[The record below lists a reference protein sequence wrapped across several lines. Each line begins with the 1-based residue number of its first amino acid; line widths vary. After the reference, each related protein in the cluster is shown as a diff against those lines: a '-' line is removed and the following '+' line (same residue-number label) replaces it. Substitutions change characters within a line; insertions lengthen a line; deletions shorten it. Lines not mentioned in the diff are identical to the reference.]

1 MKKAKALIP
10 ILVPLFVSAFK
21 RADDLAI
28 AMECRCYR
36 GEEGRTKLKVL
47 KFGAP
52 DALCAVFAA
61 VFLCGILLCNIFL
74 PYITI

>member
-1 MKKAKALIP
+1 MSTVPPPMPKTVPAPAKWTSSL
-10 ILVPLFVSAFK
+10 
-21 RADDLAI
+21 
-28 AMECRCYR
+28 
-36 GEEGRTKLKVL
+36 
-47 KFGAP
+47 FGAP